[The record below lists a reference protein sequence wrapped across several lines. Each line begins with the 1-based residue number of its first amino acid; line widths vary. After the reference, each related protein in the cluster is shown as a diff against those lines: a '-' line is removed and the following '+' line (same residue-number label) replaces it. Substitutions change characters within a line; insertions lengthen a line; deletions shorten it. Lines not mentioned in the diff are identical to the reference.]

1 MSPTAETVIRTATD
15 DEIASVEEQL
25 RLLFARVRLV
35 WKEAAAAVHPDLQ
48 PVGYKVLS
56 ALVHRGR
63 MHAGAI
69 ADVLEIDKSV
79 VSRQVKHLEALG
91 LAQSIADP
99 DDGRARFIEATPD
112 AIASVGQR
120 RSRMQQR
127 LYGQLRTWSGEDVDV
142 LGSLLGRLISE
153 VVEPGPDPTTASSSS
168 SPTGD

>member
-1 MSPTAETVIRTATD
+1 MTPTGETVIRTATD

-48 PVGYKVLS
+48 PVGYKILS
-56 ALVHRGR
+56 AIVHRGR

-99 DDGRARFIEATPD
+99 DDGRARFVEATPD

-153 VVEPGPDPTTASSSS
+153 VVEPGPDPASSSS
-168 SPTGD
+168 SPTDD